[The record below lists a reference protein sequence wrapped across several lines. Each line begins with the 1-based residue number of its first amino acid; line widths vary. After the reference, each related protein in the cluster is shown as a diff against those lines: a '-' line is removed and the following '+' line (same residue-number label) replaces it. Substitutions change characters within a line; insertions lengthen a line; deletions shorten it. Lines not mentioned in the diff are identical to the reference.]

1 VIDPKTIAERWRR
14 QKLREAKGFDPLY
27 PDAGRNAQPEVQEA
41 LERWRQLSREE
52 KLSGPLWHWLLGDPT
67 PVYKLPGEA
76 VGYVS
81 KSPIDSRRCDNCRY
95 AYKAVV
101 DDKYICSV
109 IRGTIEPEGWCE
121 LWDGAEPS

>member
-1 VIDPKTIAERWRR
+1 MIDPKRIAEKWRR
-14 QKLREAKGFDPLY
+14 RKLKDAGEFDPLY
-27 PDAGRNAQPEVQEA
+27 PQAGRNAQPEVRKA
-41 LERWRQLSREE
+41 LERWKELPREE

-76 VGYVS
+76 VGYTNKS
-81 KSPIDSRRCDNCRY
+81 KFADRKCANCRY

-109 IRGTIEPEGWCE
+109 IRGTIKPGGWCE
-121 LWDGAEPS
+121 LWDSPQGS